1 MNDAAPHPPPAV
13 PSAAE
18 LQAIL
23 HAGVPLAGAWGV
35 EVLEALAGRALLRLP
50 LAPVLLRPGGTIS
63 GPAMMGLADM
73 AVWVALLSL
82 SGGRDE
88 SLTANLAIN
97 FLRRP
102 GAAPLHAEARVLRRG
117 RLPFGEVWI
126 RAEDAEE
133 PCAHVTT
140 TWASVAPAR
149 R

>member
-50 LAPVLLRPGGTIS
+50 SPRCCC
-63 GPAMMGLADM
+63 GPA
-73 AVWVALLSL
+73 
-82 SGGRDE
+82 GR
-88 SLTANLAIN
+88 S
-97 FLRRP
+97 
-102 GAAPLHAEARVLRRG
+102 
-117 RLPFGEVWI
+117 
-126 RAEDAEE
+126 
-133 PCAHVTT
+133 
-140 TWASVAPAR
+140 PAR